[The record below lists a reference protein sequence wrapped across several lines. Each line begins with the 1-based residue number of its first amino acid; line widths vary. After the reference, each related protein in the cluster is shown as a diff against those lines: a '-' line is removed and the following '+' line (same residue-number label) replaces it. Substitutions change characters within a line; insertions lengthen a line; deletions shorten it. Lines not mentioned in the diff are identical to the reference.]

1 MYRQGAKTQRTFI
14 REDVRP
20 REHAAA
26 AVQLVPVD
34 KFKEQVAGLRRSTT
48 INNDKGDEVAFHG
61 ESKENFIRLFTEG
74 YPVAGKLLEAVYDTG
89 RLLYEVRE
97 ILKPKGLFLT
107 WMEMTGFRGRR
118 YYRYIRVYG
127 RFGDALA
134 RFSHLGIRKLEA
146 ASKLENCVEY
156 LERNAGDA
164 EKQTVMEF
172 EQTIRNLRARKK
184 KGSRGKQPK
193 FEEIAGCKVR
203 RSEDGKRI
211 EVDGLSKKKQREL
224 FAAIKDVLS
233 KAKRST
239 CHGDKSESDGQSRCN
254 D

>member
-1 MYRQGAKTQRTFI
+1 MYHQGAKTQRTFI

-20 REHAAA
+20 REHTHPS
-26 AVQLVPVD
+26 VQLVPVD
-34 KFKEQVAGLRRSTT
+34 KFKEQVAGLRRFTT
-48 INNDKGDEVAFHG
+48 IKNDKGDEVAFD
-61 ESKENFIRLFTEG
+61 EETKEDFIRLFTEG

-134 RFSHLGIRKLEA
+134 RFSYLGIRKLEA
-146 ASKLENCVEY
+146 ASKLENCIEY
-156 LERNAGDA
+156 LEKNAQDT

-172 EQTIRNLRARKK
+172 EQTIRNLRARK
-184 KGSRGKQPK
+184 
-193 FEEIAGCKVR
+193 R
-203 RSEDGKRI
+203 RAAEGNN
-211 EVDGLSKKKQREL
+211 LS
-224 FAAIKDVLS
+224 
-233 KAKRST
+233 AKRLPAARCAARKT
-239 CHGDKSESDGQSRCN
+239 EGRSR
-254 D
+254 